1 MYLRRHGA
9 AVCQLEIRVLQCQ
22 ISLCQTTSLQL
33 QAHHHWALYRMQWV
47 KVCSCWWHRGDSFPD
62 SPGTVSACAG
72 LSLSTGM
79 PPILD
84 DEFEMETDASGESNS
99 KAQLLP
105 VRRGCRMLCQCA
117 QWQVKAALAVL
128 LQTRLHSTATPP
140 LAGLYMWG
148 RGRPAHP
155 RTGHLLVLLLRLEKW
170 IRSLS

>member
-9 AVCQLEIRVLQCQ
+9 AVCQLESCVLQCQ
-22 ISLCQTTSLQL
+22 ISLCQMTSLQL
-33 QAHHHWALYRMQWV
+33 QAHHHWDCTAHWV
-47 KVCSCWWHRGDSFPD
+47 KVCSCCWHRGDSFPD

-72 LSLSTGM
+72 RSLSTGM
-79 PPILD
+79 PSILD
-84 DEFEMETDASGESNS
+84 DEFEMETTAFGESNS

-117 QWQVKAALAVL
+117 QWQVKAALAML

-140 LAGLYMWG
+140 LAGLCMWV